1 VFRLCSVRAQRG
13 GAFCPVLL
21 PSTSR
26 KRCNNTAI
34 AARREIPAKLP
45 ANQIDPEARTAVLRA
60 GRRGLQMVLRLL
72 AHNAEHWLAT
82 HLNAY
87 LRDDDEYRAVT
98 RETIIRGLAGVIGY
112 TPTRSPS
119 PSNPPA
125 SAASPAP
132 SRCSLTRSTPSR
144 HPSPATIARSPTAS
158 PRTGAFNSRNPG
170 HFRRSG
176 ARRGAGPRLRR
187 ACGHSA
193 AQARHICGH
202 RNVAAAALSQDGHR
216 RADEVGPALTLGSLP

>member
-1 VFRLCSVRAQRG
+1 
-13 GAFCPVLL
+13 
-21 PSTSR
+21 
-26 KRCNNTAI
+26 
-34 AARREIPAKLP
+34 
-45 ANQIDPEARTAVLRA
+45 
-60 GRRGLQMVLRLL
+60 MVLRLL

-87 LRDDDEYRAVT
+87 LRDDDEYRAIT
-98 RETIIRGLAGVIGY
+98 RETIIRGLAGTIGY
-112 TPTRSPS
+112 TPDTITVTLETPVSP
-119 PSNPPA
+119 
-125 SAASPAP
+125 ASPAP
-132 SRCSLTRSTPSR
+132 SPWSSTRQRPPPSIPGDNRPITYRIAPHTRHLTP
-144 HPSPATIARSPTAS
+144 
-158 PRTGAFNSRNPG
+158 GNPG

>member
-1 VFRLCSVRAQRG
+1 M
-13 GAFCPVLL
+13 LL

-45 ANQIDPEARTAVLRA
+45 ANQVDPEVRTAVLRA

-87 LRDDDEYRAVT
+87 LRDDDEYRAVI

-112 TPTRSPS
+112 TPDTITVTLEPPGQRRVARALALFINEINAQPPS
-119 PSNPPA
+119 IPGDDRPITYRI
-125 SAASPAP
+125 AP
-132 SRCSLTRSTPSR
+132 
-144 HPSPATIARSPTAS
+144 H
-158 PRTGAFNSRNPG
+158 
-170 HFRRSG
+170 
-176 ARRGAGPRLRR
+176 RG
-187 ACGHSA
+187 
-193 AQARHICGH
+193 I
-202 RNVAAAALSQDGHR
+202 
-216 RADEVGPALTLGSLP
+216 